1 MIKLSFALSKATTS
15 IDHIQIS
22 QIYVYTMWNITTLRY
37 LMSTLRSKAIHPIEN
52 SINLTSTEIKAKS
65 EEFYQHKTFF
75 VLFVFGITW
84 VTGFIG
90 PMEIKAYG
98 KPSKCQWTI
107 NSCWDLR
114 KFPCTFLPSLSPLH
128 LKSLCNRIV
137 FLTPPC
143 NFTAAPN
150 TSKASIML
158 K

>member
-75 VLFVFGITW
+75 VLFVFGIT
-84 VTGFIG
+84 
-90 PMEIKAYG
+90 
-98 KPSKCQWTI
+98 
-107 NSCWDLR
+107 
-114 KFPCTFLPSLSPLH
+114 
-128 LKSLCNRIV
+128 
-137 FLTPPC
+137 
-143 NFTAAPN
+143 
-150 TSKASIML
+150 
-158 K
+158 